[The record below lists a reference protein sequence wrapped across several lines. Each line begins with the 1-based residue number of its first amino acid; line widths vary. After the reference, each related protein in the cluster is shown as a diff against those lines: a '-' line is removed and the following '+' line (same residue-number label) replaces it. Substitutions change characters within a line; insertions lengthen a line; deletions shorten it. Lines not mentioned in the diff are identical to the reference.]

1 MSGMVRRG
9 QPSAAAPVPL
19 SPVPER
25 LVAAH
30 EDGEGLTEKRHV
42 EQALEI
48 RLRHDGQAPSQASQV
63 SCGSMEKG
71 ENVRRRV
78 LALTEVDDEPDIA
91 SGDGSAE
98 ELFEIGGRAALQLH
112 QDDRRRCARN
122 MTRLDHD
129 LLVPASPK
137 LETSS
142 TILSSCSWSRQIT
155 APCSR

>member
-1 MSGMVRRG
+1 MVRRG
-9 QPSAAAPVPL
+9 QPIAQAPVPL

-25 LVAAH
+25 LFAAH

-42 EQALEI
+42 EEPLEI
-48 RLRHDGQAPSQASQV
+48 RLRHDGQAPSEASKV
-63 SCGSMEKG
+63 SCCSMKQRQ
-71 ENVRRRV
+71 NVGRRV
-78 LALTEVDDEPDIA
+78 FALAEIDDESNVA

-98 ELFEIGGRAALQLH
+98 ELCEISGRAALEFDE
-112 QDDRRRCARN
+112 DDRRRCARY

-129 LLVPASPK
+129 RSVPASAR

-142 TILSSCSWSRQIT
+142 AIPSSLSWSRQIT

>member
-1 MSGMVRRG
+1 MVRRG

-25 LVAAH
+25 LVAAR

-48 RLRHDGQAPSQASQV
+48 RLRHDGQAPSEASKV
-63 SCGSMEKG
+63 SCCSMEQR

-98 ELFEIGGRAALQLH
+98 ELCEIGGRAALQLD
-112 QDDRRRCARN
+112 QDDRGRCARY

-129 LLVPASPK
+129 LSVPASPK

-142 TILSSCSWSRQIT
+142 AIPSSWSWSRQIT

>member
-1 MSGMVRRG
+1 MVRRG

-19 SPVPER
+19 SPVPKR

-30 EDGEGLTEKRHV
+30 EDGECLTEKRHV

-98 ELFEIGGRAALQLH
+98 ELFEIGGRAALQL
-112 QDDRRRCARN
+112 Q
-122 MTRLDHD
+122 
-129 LLVPASPK
+129 
-137 LETSS
+137 
-142 TILSSCSWSRQIT
+142 
-155 APCSR
+155 